1 MAKVR
6 AHIVFHDQ
14 RAESRSRMLEK
25 IKEAA
30 EISDI
35 NDRRFKLYGVLT
47 ASIEESSLDKVRQI
61 PGVAG
66 VQVDE
71 EKFPS

>member
-1 MAKVR
+1 
-6 AHIVFHDQ
+6 
-14 RAESRSRMLEK
+14 MLEK